1 MLWSDFYPWVLPQV
15 PGCPN
20 PTLDLHIRQAV
31 IEFCRRTACY
41 TVTLDDIRANGTDTN
56 FDLDIPSQT
65 QVVRLMAASVNGRDY
80 PLVDTLRGQQLVRS
94 QSPQDFLF
102 SADKLTV
109 DVWPLRAAGDLIG
122 LEAML
127 TPSHTASQI
136 DSDVIAPYMQDVA
149 FGAVGSLMMMPVAE
163 WGNPNLAAINKGLFK
178 SCIDTVAMHFS
189 RGQSGAK
196 LRSFKTYL

>member
-1 MLWSDFYPWVLPQV
+1 MLWSDFYPWVLPSV
-15 PGCPN
+15 IGCPN

-31 IEFCRRTACY
+31 IEFCRKTACY
-41 TVTLDDIRANGTDTN
+41 TVTLDAITANGTDTQ
-56 FDLDIPSQT
+56 FDLDLPAQT
-65 QVVRLMAASVNGRDY
+65 QLVRIMAASVNGRDY

-94 QSPQDFLF
+94 QSPQDFIF

-109 DVWPLRAAGDLIG
+109 DVWPLRATGDLIG

-136 DSDVIAPYMQDVA
+136 DSDVISPYVQDIA
-149 FGAVGSLMMMPVAE
+149 FGALGSLMLMPAE
-163 WGNPNLAAINKGLFK
+163 WGSPNLAVANKGLFK
-178 SCIDTVAMHFS
+178 SRIDTVAMHFA